1 MKIISLTE
9 GQLKKLIEAETA
21 PNFNGGPVKEYPGSE
36 VGISTAVSDTDGNP
50 EFGKPEDTDEILG
63 DFLTPQDGWW
73 GRNGGRG
80 NRVAP

>member
-9 GQLKKLIEAETA
+9 SQLRRLIEAETA
-21 PNFNGGPVKEYPGSE
+21 PNFNGGPVKEFPGSE
-36 VGISTAVSDTDGNP
+36 VSTTTAVSDADGNT